1 MKKEPFEEIE
11 FENELR
17 SLRPLPVKPKVMA
30 GWLDFGSGADI
41 ELRQDSEKRLSPFR
55 RPMWLLAALVCLT
68 GFLGALVVRQ
78 GWDEIKSNA
87 TQTETL
93 VGDPTDTPL
102 MVDLTFSPSSLEN
115 RFVGASDDG
124 IIGAVGDVTFRRVR
138 YQLMDTYHWANLED
152 GSSLEMII
160 PREEILFLPVVTY

>member
-1 MKKEPFEEIE
+1 MKKEPFDEIE
-11 FENELR
+11 HELR
-17 SLRPLPVKPKVMA
+17 SLRPLPVKPKVMT
-30 GWLDFGSGADI
+30 GWLDFDSGVDI
-41 ELRQDSEKRLSPFR
+41 ELQRDLKRSLSPFR
-55 RPMWLLAALVCLT
+55 RSMWLLAALVCLT

-78 GWDEIKSNA
+78 GWNEIKSNP
-87 TQTETL
+87 TQIETL
-93 VGDPTDTPL
+93 VEDSTDTPL
-102 MVDLTFSPSSLEN
+102 LTDLAFSPSSLKN

-124 IIGAVGDVTFRRVR
+124 IIGAVGDVSFRRVR